1 MSNYTNQ
8 VNTTR
13 DIDRVAKRTANREDM
28 YVVAFETETQ
38 WINALLSGVLLYMKE
53 QKIDTSLADYLSLIF
68 DRDTAYKMING
79 LYLENWEIDSIVD
92 WFMFEYME
100 VFCID

>member
-1 MSNYTNQ
+1 MNNCTNQ
-8 VNTTR
+8 ANTTR

-38 WINALLSGVLLYMKE
+38 WINALLSDVLLYMKE

-68 DRDTAYKMING
+68 DRDTAYKMITG
-79 LYLENWEIDSIVD
+79 LS
-92 WFMFEYME
+92 
-100 VFCID
+100 